1 MKTARKEKPFVHEN
15 LGNRVAEYLREEILW
30 TGGLKKGE
38 HIQEKDI
45 AARLGISRA
54 PVREALKELEH
65 QGLVVFIP
73 RKGTFVADFY
83 QEDLLEI
90 YDIRYMMESRVL
102 ETIIKNESLGAE
114 DFKKLRE
121 IIDEM
126 VKLSENDL
134 SMEEKI
140 PAFSEHDIAFHQYIW
155 EKSGRKWSFKILSN
169 LYYQLRLAM
178 MQDLIMEQDI
188 ERSAAMH
195 YDIIDCLAAKDLEG
209 AKKALVR
216 HIATLWRESEKGG
229 EESPRTLD
237 ERPEKEKTERKTR

>member
-30 TGGLKKGE
+30 TGGLRKGE

-65 QGLVVFIP
+65 QGLVEFIP
-73 RKGTFVADFY
+73 RKGTFVADFD
-83 QEDLLEI
+83 QEDLMEI
-90 YDIRYMMESRVL
+90 YDIRYMMESRVF
-102 ETIIKNESLGAE
+102 ETVIGKDCLGAE
-114 DFKKLRE
+114 DFQKLRS
-121 IIDEM
+121 IVDEM
-126 VKLSENDL
+126 VELARSDL
-134 SMEEKI
+134 ATEEKI
-140 PAFSEHDIAFHQYIW
+140 AAFSGHDIAFHQYIW
-155 EKSGRKWSFKILSN
+155 EKSGRKWSSRILSN

-195 YDIIDCLAAKDLEG
+195 YGIVDSLEAKNLTG
-209 AKKALVR
+209 AKEALVR
-216 HIATLWRESEKGG
+216 HIATLWRESEK
-229 EESPRTLD
+229 D
-237 ERPEKEKTERKTR
+237 EKR